1 MMVSTPELER
11 NSIKF
16 RRFTTVL
23 SLLGVYLLIYASC
36 VQSSS
41 FKWPKRAHD
50 LNADYIIGG
59 SFPVFLSEKN
69 ETKCQSDNRRFQLFT
84 SLRGKAVNCYRMN
97 VFGLMWVEAMLF
109 AIEEINNNTNILTNI
124 TLGYDIRDSAN
135 EVQFAMRNAL
145 DFSLTKGRAVY
156 EDFATNRTCANSSV
170 VAVIGGAGSKISKAA
185 AYVLGV
191 TSIPQISYSST
202 SPSLSDKANFPSFLR
217 TIPPDYIQAQVMAD
231 LVTFYNWSYVSTIA
245 TDEDYGRLGIEAF
258 KREIKTRNVCISV
271 DELFH
276 PDYTLAETKDQIA
289 RIVRALKEDKL
300 AKVVVLF
307 CEIPNALAFLEE
319 AEKQNLAGKTWI
331 GTDSWGD
338 KNSILSFRDSTVGGM
353 LGIVPSKGN
362 IEKFEQHMA
371 HLTPL
376 NTEHN
381 PWFQDF
387 WQGTFGCRKERT
399 KNTCEGSSSNNTEV
413 NQQNCSL
420 YHVRCSGFSSGAR
433 LPNAASLELNKAANV
448 MDAVYSVA
456 LALDDVIKC
465 KTGRGL
471 LANGTCP
478 SVKNG
483 VRPSDILTYIK
494 NLSFIGKLGFPI
506 VFDKYGDI
514 KGECIVFL
522 TFNSKI
528 ITFTSPSLETRF
540 IR

>member
-1 MMVSTPELER
+1 
-11 NSIKF
+11 
-16 RRFTTVL
+16 
-23 SLLGVYLLIYASC
+23 
-36 VQSSS
+36 
-41 FKWPKRAHD
+41 
-50 LNADYIIGG
+50 
-59 SFPVFLSEKN
+59 
-69 ETKCQSDNRRFQLFT
+69 
-84 SLRGKAVNCYRMN
+84 MN

-109 AIEEINNNTNILTNI
+109 AIEEINNNTKILTNV

-135 EVQFAMRNAL
+135 EVQFAMNNAL
-145 DFSLTKGRAVY
+145 DFSSTEGRAMY
-156 EDFATNRTCANSSV
+156 EEDFSTNRTCVNHSSV

-217 TIPPDYIQAQVMAD
+217 TIPPDYVQAQVMAD
-231 LVTFYNWSYVSTIA
+231 LVTFFNWSYVSTIA

-289 RIVRALKEDKL
+289 RIVSALKEDKR

-307 CEIPNALAFLEE
+307 CEIPNARAFLEE

-338 KNSILSFRDSTVGGM
+338 KNSILSFKDTTVGGM
-353 LGIVPSKGN
+353 LGVVPSKGN

-371 HLTPL
+371 ELTPL

-381 PWFQDF
+381 PWFEDF
-387 WQGTFGCRKERT
+387 WQGTYGCRKERT
-399 KNTCEGSSSNNTEV
+399 KNNCEEISSKNKEV

-420 YHVRCSGFSSGAR
+420 YRVSCDGFSSGSR

-456 LALDDVIKC
+456 FALDDVIKC
-465 KTGRGL
+465 KKGRGL
-471 LANGTCP
+471 LANGACP
-478 SVKNG
+478 SVKNK
-483 VRPSDILTYIK
+483 VKPSDILTYIK
-494 NLSFIGKLGFPI
+494 NLSFTGKLGFPI

-514 KGECIVFL
+514 KGV
-522 TFNSKI
+522 
-528 ITFTSPSLETRF
+528 
-540 IR
+540 

>member
-1 MMVSTPELER
+1 MMAFTPKLKR
-11 NSIKF
+11 NSIKCRCF
-16 RRFTTVL
+16 ITVL
-23 SLLGVYLLIYASC
+23 CLLLVHLVIYASC
-36 VQSSS
+36 AQSSS
-41 FKWPKRAHD
+41 SKWPKRTQE

-69 ETKCQSDNRRFQLFT
+69 ATKCHSDNRRFQHFT
-84 SLRGKAVNCYRMN
+84 SIRGKAVNCYRMN

-109 AIEEINNNTNILTNI
+109 AIQEINNNTKILANV

-135 EVQFAMRNAL
+135 EVQFAMSNAL
-145 DFSLTKGRAVY
+145 DFSSTGGKAIY
-156 EDFATNRTCANSSV
+156 EEDVRTNRTCANASV

-202 SPSLSDKANFPSFLR
+202 SPSLSDKAIFPSFLR
-217 TIPPDYIQAQVMAD
+217 TIPPDYIQAEVMAD
-231 LVTFYNWSYVSTIA
+231 LVTFFNWSYVSTIA

-276 PDYTLAETKDQIA
+276 PDYTLPETKDQIA
-289 RIVRALKEDKL
+289 RIVSTLKADKL

-319 AEKQNLAGKTWI
+319 AEKQNLVGKTWI

-338 KNSILSFRDSTVGGM
+338 KKSILSFKDSTVGGM

-362 IEKFEQHMA
+362 IEKFERHMA

-381 PWFQDF
+381 PWFEDF
-387 WQGTFGCRKERT
+387 WQGTYGCQKERT
-399 KNTCEGSSSNNTEV
+399 KNSCEESSSNNTEAT
-413 NQQNCSL
+413 QQTCSL
-420 YHVRCSGFSSGAR
+420 YRVSCKDTR

-465 KTGRGL
+465 RKGRGL
-471 LANGTCP
+471 LTNGACP
-478 SVKNG
+478 SVNNA

-514 KGECIVFL
+514 KGASFIVLFC
-522 TFNSKI
+522 SK
-528 ITFTSPSLETRF
+528 FEHLQDRL
-540 IR
+540 